1 MKKVVSKGNRVQ
13 AGRGIDKKANSSI
26 RAAILHNRPAN
37 AKKSDWGRTDE
48 ANCSRMH
55 ATKKEGRE
63 EDRKERSMFVSS
75 CAAEH
80 ATVALWNKMRFFK
93 TNFSASHYY
102 LPLFFFFLSWT
113 RDSTPCRVGR

>member
-80 ATVALWNKMRFFK
+80 ATVALWNKML
-93 TNFSASHYY
+93 FSRQILLLVTIIYKYS
-102 LPLFFFFLSWT
+102 FFFLF
-113 RDSTPCRVGR
+113 